1 MSRGAAAVVP
11 GEQLSDRD
19 FKRIRELVK
28 ARSGIDL
35 GDGKRALVQG
45 RLLRRLRALELHS
58 FGEYMPL
65 IEQSGSEEASNFLNA
80 ITTNVTEFFRE
91 PHHFELL
98 ASTVLPE
105 LLRLHA
111 SDRRIRIW
119 SAGCSTGEEPYSI
132 AMTLDEH
139 TPRGGWDIKLLAT
152 DIDSEVLERAR
163 AGVYGLDKTE
173 RIGAARLRKY
183 FMRGS
188 GSHEGSVRV
197 RDELKR
203 FITFKQLNLM
213 ERWPMRGPFDVIFC
227 RNVIIYF
234 EPAMRER
241 LIARYGELLTPD
253 GRLFL
258 GHSESLAGSATGF
271 EACGKTVYRKARRS

>member
-1 MSRGAAAVVP
+1 MSRAAAAVVP
-11 GEQLSDRD
+11 GDQLSDRD

-28 ARSGIDL
+28 ERSGIDL

-45 RLLRRLRALELHS
+45 RLLRRLRALQLAS
-58 FGEYMPL
+58 FAEYLPL
-65 IEQSGSEEASNFLNA
+65 VEQPGSEEASNFLNA

-98 ASTVLPE
+98 VRTVLPE
-105 LLRLHA
+105 LLKLHA
-111 SDRRIRIW
+111 GDRRMRLW

-132 AMTLDEH
+132 AMTLAEH
-139 TPRGGWDIKLLAT
+139 TPRDGWDIKLLAT
-152 DIDSEVLERAR
+152 DIDSEVLRRAQE
-163 AGVYGLDKTE
+163 GVYVLDKAE
-173 RIGAARLRKY
+173 RIGEARLRKY

-188 GSHEGSVRV
+188 GKHAGAVRV

-213 ERWPMRGPFDVIFC
+213 ERWPMHGPFDIIFC

-234 EPAMRER
+234 DPATRAR
-241 LIARYGELLTPD
+241 LIARYGELLTPT

-258 GHSESLAGSATGF
+258 GHSESLAGNNTGF
-271 EACGKTVYRKARRS
+271 EVCGKTVYRKARS